1 MKGAWK
7 STGRPSLTGFAEVK
21 DAVAVRDWVHENVGV
36 QSQFCLYQVSGATR
50 RGSCVDRKLEY
61 FGDWR
66 GAVLIWYISG
76 FRGISASGL
85 DNLKNKLISALGRVE
100 MHLIE
105 GAGHFQMEG
114 PGYE

>member
-36 QSQFCLYQVSGATR
+36 QSQ
-50 RGSCVDRKLEY
+50 
-61 FGDWR
+61 
-66 GAVLIWYISG
+66 
-76 FRGISASGL
+76 
-85 DNLKNKLISALGRVE
+85 LKNKLISALGRVE